1 MQSQEIRQKFLEFF
15 KARGHVIV
23 PSSSLIPDDPT
34 TLFTSAGMQP
44 MVPYLLG
51 EKNPLGSRIVN
62 SQRCFRS
69 QDIEEIGDGRHTTFF
84 EMLGNWSFG
93 DYFKKEQLSWI
104 FEFLT
109 KEIHIDP
116 RKLYVTVF
124 TGNNEIPR
132 DLDSVAIWKNLFKSV
147 GIDALDKEDPETK
160 GLQGGRIFYYGE
172 KKNWWSRFGP
182 PSEMPAG
189 EIGGPDSEMF
199 YEFTDLPHNITYG
212 PHCHPN
218 CDCGRFMEI
227 GNSVF
232 IEYIKKEDSTFEPLP
247 IKNIDFGG
255 GLERL
260 AAASENTPDIFRID
274 AFLPLIQKIEKQTG
288 KKYDIE
294 TARSMGI
301 MCDHAKASV
310 MLLGDGVRP
319 SNKAQGYVLRRL
331 IRRAIRFIKKLEAS
345 ETIFAQIAETALQMY
360 ISVYPELSKK
370 QKDILEALSEEEK
383 KFSKTI
389 ARGMK
394 EIESRNVLDGETAFH
409 LYESFGFPFELTEEI
424 ARERGQ
430 EVPYGEF
437 RKAFEKH
444 QEISRAGL
452 EKKFGGHGL
461 LLDTGELKAGNEEE
475 LKKVTRL
482 HTATHLLQAALRK
495 VLGEEVHQMGS
506 DITTERTRF
515 DFSFPRKVTK
525 EELVEV
531 EHIVNE
537 AVKHDY
543 TMEAKKMPYEEAI
556 ETGALYFFK
565 EKYPSEVN
573 VYSVFDAKTGEVFSR
588 EFCGGPHVS
597 HTGEIG
603 VFKILK
609 EESSSAGVRR
619 IRATIK

>member
-172 KKNWWSRFGP
+172 KKNWWSLFGP

-360 ISVYPELSKK
+360 ISVYPELAKK
-370 QKDILEALSEEEK
+370 QKDILEA
-383 KFSKTI
+383 
-389 ARGMK
+389 
-394 EIESRNVLDGETAFH
+394 
-409 LYESFGFPFELTEEI
+409 
-424 ARERGQ
+424 
-430 EVPYGEF
+430 
-437 RKAFEKH
+437 
-444 QEISRAGL
+444 
-452 EKKFGGHGL
+452 
-461 LLDTGELKAGNEEE
+461 
-475 LKKVTRL
+475 
-482 HTATHLLQAALRK
+482 
-495 VLGEEVHQMGS
+495 
-506 DITTERTRF
+506 
-515 DFSFPRKVTK
+515 
-525 EELVEV
+525 
-531 EHIVNE
+531 
-537 AVKHDY
+537 
-543 TMEAKKMPYEEAI
+543 
-556 ETGALYFFK
+556 
-565 EKYPSEVN
+565 
-573 VYSVFDAKTGEVFSR
+573 
-588 EFCGGPHVS
+588 
-597 HTGEIG
+597 
-603 VFKILK
+603 
-609 EESSSAGVRR
+609 
-619 IRATIK
+619 